1 MFEYRCG
8 SPVCKA
14 HYTAPTEDELMA
26 VVAKHIAVTHKIPAP
41 TKSLV
46 QFVKANTIREVRS

>member
-14 HYTAPTEDELMA
+14 HYTAPTEDELMG
-26 VVAKHIAVTHKIPAP
+26 VVAKHIAVTHKIVGP
-41 TKSLV
+41 
-46 QFVKANTIREVRS
+46 VRQGQHHP